1 MLFWHLGMTALIIF
15 VTLGRRRIDF
25 RVVLVGSILPDLL
38 DKPVGRVFFEEV
50 FQNSR
55 LFGHTLLFSVVLLF
69 AVQATLR
76 GALARRWF
84 ILPIA
89 CMIHLA
95 LDAMW
100 NDPITLFWPLFGT
113 HFPVVPVRNY
123 WLEVLLR
130 PFSHPVELMKELIGL
145 GSLLY
150 LAVAFGMFEK
160 DSLRR
165 FLKSG
170 QLPAARAAVDQNRP
184 G

>member
-1 MLFWHLGMTALIIF
+1 MLFWHLGITSAVIF
-15 VTLGRRRIDF
+15 ATLGRRRIDY
-25 RVVLVGSILPDLL
+25 RVVLVGSILPDLI
-38 DKPVGRVFFEEV
+38 DKPIGRLLFEEV

-69 AVQATLR
+69 GIQLTLR
-76 GALARRWF
+76 GAMARRWF

-89 CMIHLA
+89 CMIHLG

-100 NDPITLFWPLFGT
+100 NDPITLFWPLFGSR
-113 HFPVVPVRNY
+113 FPVVPVNNY

-130 PFSHPVELMKELIGL
+130 PLAHPLELLKELIGL

-150 LAVAFGMFEK
+150 LAFAFGMFQAE
-160 DSLRR
+160 SLKR
-165 FLKSG
+165 FFRTG
-170 QLPAARAAVDQNRP
+170 ELPADRVTIDQIKP